1 MTDLDHKRR
10 RFRDPSPLSQIEVLV
25 SNILIKVRRNFL
37 TIDIAKKKK
46 NYLSYRDA
54 RSLKIDF

>member
-37 TIDIAKKKK
+37 TIDIAKKK

>member
-10 RFRDPSPLSQIEVLV
+10 RFRDPSPLSKIEVLV

-37 TIDIAKKKK
+37 TIDIAKKK